1 MWLYMKNPPPELNI
15 EHCFVAFAVKIDA
28 MKSILVSI
36 HIADI
41 LPFLKYIKKVMKWQ
55 KADS

>member
-1 MWLYMKNPPPELNI
+1 MKNPPRELNI

-28 MKSILVSI
+28 MKSILVTI

-41 LPFLKYIKKVMKWQ
+41 LPSLKHIEKVMK
-55 KADS
+55 